1 MSRPGRG
8 WQHVVFVI
16 DMFALRIVGGR
27 TSGSMRADFVLDAL
41 EQALYARQP
50 ERNDASIHHS
60 DRGSQYAS
68 IRDSER
74 LADAV
79 IEPSVGSKCDS
90 YDNALTETI
99 NG

>member
-1 MSRPGRG
+1 
-8 WQHVVFVI
+8 VVFVI

-41 EQALYARQP
+41 EQALYERQP

-68 IRDSER
+68 IRYSER